1 MVNGNNISHVR
12 EGILIGEVPCIP
24 TERERE
30 RERERNLP
38 LYDIYISAAE

>member
-1 MVNGNNISHVR
+1 MVNENNTSHFR

-30 RERERNLP
+30 RERERNLRRMT
-38 LYDIYISAAE
+38 YISAAE